1 MLCALLVG
9 VRKCRCRSPML
20 KDRAALWFVSI
31 FTRGGGYPPVWRP
44 RERPDPPIVTQSTGP
59 VQTPEPDRYHF
70 VRTNFTP
77 LDHNK
82 GVVMVRHPPVAGRR
96 RQN

>member
-31 FTRGGGYPPVWRP
+31 FTEAEAIHRCGVRVK
-44 RERPDPPIVTQSTGP
+44 DPI
-59 VQTPEPDRYHF
+59 
-70 VRTNFTP
+70 
-77 LDHNK
+77 
-82 GVVMVRHPPVAGRR
+82 RR
-96 RQN
+96 